1 MNDTLLLDYFH
12 QGKKHRKKTKT
23 MCKFAQK
30 YNFFLKHDFLQK
42 LNDLENLIFF
52 FMVTKKNEMFKIVQ
66 FLKKI
71 VFQKKVEILGNF
83 GKSLSFF
90 RGLLSSSAWTLR
102 PIPCVAV
109 QGRCRPDAEA
119 CDCESVRLRKTAP
132 PKAGAWRS
140 QAPA

>member
-1 MNDTLLLDYFH
+1 
-12 QGKKHRKKTKT
+12 

-30 YNFFLKHDFLQK
+30 CNFFLKHEFLQK

-119 CDCESVRLRKTAP
+119 CDCEKLHHRKRVLGVAKRPRESHSAKPRRQNSYFLRKFTKP
-132 PKAGAWRS
+132 
-140 QAPA
+140 

>member
-1 MNDTLLLDYFH
+1 MQICPKIQLFFETRFFA
-12 QGKKHRKKTKT
+12 KIERFRK
-23 MCKFAQK
+23 F
-30 YNFFLKHDFLQK
+30 D
-42 LNDLENLIFF
+42 FF

>member
-1 MNDTLLLDYFH
+1 
-12 QGKKHRKKTKT
+12 

-90 RGLLSSSAWTLR
+90 RGLLSSSAWSLM
-102 PIPCVAV
+102 ISV
-109 QGRCRPDAEA
+109 QKRIQLL
-119 CDCESVRLRKTAP
+119 SFMSWVQK
-132 PKAGAWRS
+132 
-140 QAPA
+140 

>member
-1 MNDTLLLDYFH
+1 MIPCEWITFNKDKNTE
-12 QGKKHRKKTKT
+12 KKTKT

-30 YNFFLKHDFLQK
+30 CNFFLKHEFLQK

-90 RGLLSSSAWTLR
+90 G
-102 PIPCVAV
+102 VY
-109 QGRCRPDAEA
+109 
-119 CDCESVRLRKTAP
+119 
-132 PKAGAWRS
+132 
-140 QAPA
+140 